1 MAAIGEQQ
9 IWLYTTPWLW
19 TSTGLQGEQEREQ
32 AVAQPSLPRA
42 PHQAHPVCA
51 ERDLRGC
58 SFTLN
63 EWHARALLKISKD
76 RQVLKFIKKR
86 VRTHIRTKK
95 TKEELSYVLLVKKD

>member
-1 MAAIGEQQ
+1 M
-9 IWLYTTPWLW
+9 
-19 TSTGLQGEQEREQ
+19 
-32 AVAQPSLPRA
+32 
-42 PHQAHPVCA
+42 
-51 ERDLRGC
+51 
-58 SFTLN
+58 N